1 MPRFLK
7 TYLPSNTDE
16 TLRGKD
22 FKDVLNENSV
32 YIYLNGKY
40 YVLECVACAEK
51 TFLIAGKEI
60 EEGDL

>member
-1 MPRFLK
+1 ML
-7 TYLPSNTDE
+7 
-16 TLRGKD
+16 
-22 FKDVLNENSV
+22 

-60 EEGDL
+60 KEGDL